1 MNNFIQSIID
11 EIKRHF
17 SSSKIQTTKK
27 WSYLIPLIVVCLL
40 GIIGEYV
47 LLLPIHYQSQ
57 TFIFH
62 LIFLIVI
69 FVILHAILLGTFD
82 KTSKYLM
89 FVVVALFVYIGV
101 GSVYSL
107 PIFHA
112 KTYQNQLQLNKKA
125 DFYKDNETISYQSI
139 PVVDRESAI
148 KLGDRKMG
156 QMIDYVSQFEV
167 DESYEQIN
175 YQDTPYRVTP
185 LEYSDLIKWITNR
198 KEC

>member
-1 MNNFIQSIID
+1 MNNFIQSIIN

-89 FVVVALFVYIGV
+89 FVVVALFVYIALV
-101 GSVYSL
+101 RYIVCLFSCK
-107 PIFHA
+107 
-112 KTYQNQLQLNKKA
+112 KTYQKNQLQLIKK
-125 DFYKDNETISYQSI
+125 
-139 PVVDRESAI
+139 
-148 KLGDRKMG
+148 
-156 QMIDYVSQFEV
+156 
-167 DESYEQIN
+167 
-175 YQDTPYRVTP
+175 
-185 LEYSDLIKWITNR
+185 LIFIR
-198 KEC
+198 

>member
-62 LIFLIVI
+62 FIFLIVI
-69 FVILHAILLGTFD
+69 F
-82 KTSKYLM
+82 KM
-89 FVVVALFVYIGV
+89 LF
-101 GSVYSL
+101 
-107 PIFHA
+107 
-112 KTYQNQLQLNKKA
+112 
-125 DFYKDNETISYQSI
+125 KDY
-139 PVVDRESAI
+139 
-148 KLGDRKMG
+148 
-156 QMIDYVSQFEV
+156 
-167 DESYEQIN
+167 
-175 YQDTPYRVTP
+175 YQDLAYFSCKNISKSIT
-185 LEYSDLIKWITNR
+185 IK
-198 KEC
+198 

>member
-69 FVILHAILLGTFD
+69 FRIFFHRNCNESTFICIL
-82 KTSKYLM
+82 
-89 FVVVALFVYIGV
+89 
-101 GSVYSL
+101 YS
-107 PIFHA
+107 I
-112 KTYQNQLQLNKKA
+112 
-125 DFYKDNETISYQSI
+125 
-139 PVVDRESAI
+139 
-148 KLGDRKMG
+148 
-156 QMIDYVSQFEV
+156 
-167 DESYEQIN
+167 
-175 YQDTPYRVTP
+175 
-185 LEYSDLIKWITNR
+185 
-198 KEC
+198 

>member
-62 LIFLIVI
+62 LIFLIIKIIHLKIKV
-69 FVILHAILLGTFD
+69 
-82 KTSKYLM
+82 
-89 FVVVALFVYIGV
+89 
-101 GSVYSL
+101 L
-107 PIFHA
+107 PPKQTRVRHLDI
-112 KTYQNQLQLNKKA
+112 Y
-125 DFYKDNETISYQSI
+125 
-139 PVVDRESAI
+139 
-148 KLGDRKMG
+148 
-156 QMIDYVSQFEV
+156 SQFH
-167 DESYEQIN
+167 
-175 YQDTPYRVTP
+175 
-185 LEYSDLIKWITNR
+185 
-198 KEC
+198 

>member
-1 MNNFIQSIID
+1 M
-11 EIKRHF
+11 
-17 SSSKIQTTKK
+17 
-27 WSYLIPLIVVCLL
+27 IVVCLL

-82 KTSKYLM
+82 KSSKYLM

-125 DFYKDNETISYQSI
+125 LIRSSTFY
-139 PVVDRESAI
+139 
-148 KLGDRKMG
+148 
-156 QMIDYVSQFEV
+156 
-167 DESYEQIN
+167 
-175 YQDTPYRVTP
+175 
-185 LEYSDLIKWITNR
+185 LIA
-198 KEC
+198 

>member
-89 FVVVALFVYIGV
+89 FVVVALFVGFTNMF
-101 GSVYSL
+101 L
-107 PIFHA
+107 
-112 KTYQNQLQLNKKA
+112 L
-125 DFYKDNETISYQSI
+125 
-139 PVVDRESAI
+139 
-148 KLGDRKMG
+148 
-156 QMIDYVSQFEV
+156 
-167 DESYEQIN
+167 
-175 YQDTPYRVTP
+175 YRRI
-185 LEYSDLIKWITNR
+185 L
-198 KEC
+198 

>member
-62 LIFLIVI
+62 LIFLAFRFLQTAFSLI
-69 FVILHAILLGTFD
+69 FLPTLTDDLPDILTE
-82 KTSKYLM
+82 
-89 FVVVALFVYIGV
+89 LF
-101 GSVYSL
+101 GSDSL
-107 PIFHA
+107 PGIITELFGSGS
-112 KTYQNQLQLNKKA
+112 
-125 DFYKDNETISYQSI
+125 DF
-139 PVVDRESAI
+139 
-148 KLGDRKMG
+148 
-156 QMIDYVSQFEV
+156 
-167 DESYEQIN
+167 
-175 YQDTPYRVTP
+175 VTLTVFP
-185 LEYSDLIKWITNR
+185 FT
-198 KEC
+198 